1 VLLKDPPILILDEAT
16 SSLDSATERLVHEA
30 LERATRSRTTI
41 AIAHRL
47 STIRS
52 ADVIFGLAESRIVE
66 RGTHEALLADP
77 EGLYAR
83 LYVEQFS
90 RDGDQRPPYDD
101 RRADVPL

>member
-1 VLLKDPPILILDEAT
+1 VPHHPHPTRSLLGLLYVGIRPTRAT
-16 SSLDSATERLVHEA
+16 S
-30 LERATRSRTTI
+30 
-41 AIAHRL
+41 
-47 STIRS
+47 
-52 ADVIFGLAESRIVE
+52 E
-66 RGTHEALLADP
+66 RGTHDELMADP